1 MKHTDS
7 QQLQAIRFCRRF
19 LLNAIK
25 PSKKEREFIE
35 DVLATIEARIEKAQE
50 ARLSDDR

>member
-1 MKHTDS
+1 MSHSDS

-25 PSKKEREFIE
+25 PSKKEREYIE
-35 DVLATIEARIEKAQE
+35 DVLATIEARYEKMMEERQSNG
-50 ARLSDDR
+50 R